1 MSKKA
6 VLDILTSFFDVVA
19 FPLLDN
25 NHRQEEGEEEGE
37 GEEGEG
43 KKDASS
49 NNMFS
54 GSPSTNT
61 TTTTTTL
68 VKFSSSPGIKQ
79 LNFFQEIYQF
89 WPFWLSLLEEP
100 PTNKDCFLI
109 ENLMWTFAFGNAMLW
124 CHSA

>member
-37 GEEGEG
+37 EEEGEG

-49 NNMFS
+49 NNMFP
-54 GSPSTNT
+54 GSPSTN
-61 TTTTTTL
+61 TTTTTL

-100 PTNKDCFLI
+100 PTNKDCFLT
-109 ENLMWTFAFGNAMLW
+109 ENLMWTFALGNAMLW

>member
-37 GEEGEG
+37 GEG

-54 GSPSTNT
+54 DSTN
-61 TTTTTTL
+61 TTTTTL

>member
-61 TTTTTTL
+61 TTTTL

-100 PTNKDCFLI
+100 PTNKDCFLT

>member
-6 VLDILTSFFDVVA
+6 VLDILTSFFDVA
-19 FPLLDN
+19 TFPLLDN
-25 NHRQEEGEEEGE
+25 RHRQDE

-43 KKDASS
+43 KKGASS
-49 NNMFS
+49 NNMIS
-54 GSPSTNT
+54 GSPS
-61 TTTTTTL
+61 TL

-79 LNFFQEIYQF
+79 LNFFQEMYQF

-100 PTNKDCFLI
+100 PTNKDCCLT
-109 ENLMWTFAFGNAMLW
+109 ENLMWSFAFGNAMLW